1 MTVRLPLVAS
11 LAALL
16 SIFPACSSRG
26 TTETAAPASGIKQP
40 VPTRTVAPVEGS
52 IAALIE
58 REGVLT
64 AECTLSGS
72 LEVGSLLRVYGEVGG
87 QPVFKG
93 MLQVSEGIDQ
103 RRVIAQAIGVTDRSA
118 AFTVGDRVRL
128 ADLGAAYAD
137 FRKDLAET
145 SAGAVASDQAD
156 QAAYAKLRQQYQD
169 ELARSAEAFA
179 RQREADLA
187 LHQAEIAEIQAA
199 HAGAIERLRAE
210 LVAEQVAVKA
220 AMGADVAKAIEAER
234 QRLADRLIALNQEN
248 AVLVANAERLG
259 KELALAHQAAIDQQV
274 ALTKVRERHQAEIL
288 AEVETREMLAQ
299 RLRAAETSV
308 GAAVAVPVLSLDP
321 RRGETVLT
329 TLDRTARELEQ
340 ARGRIVVLE
349 ADLAEAQET
358 AARQA
363 KDLADSRERIAALE
377 SAERQAGGATRR
389 ALDLETELEAARAKV
404 KAHELARLEA
414 ERQLYDIA
422 AHLLAAEDAA
432 TIDELQARLRTL
444 VAKMT
449 AGDTP

>member
-26 TTETAAPASGIKQP
+26 TTESAAPASGVKQP
-40 VPTRTVAPVEGS
+40 VPTRPAAPVEGA

-64 AECTLSGS
+64 AECTLSGT

-87 QPVFKG
+87 QRVFKG

-103 RRVIAQAIGVTDRSA
+103 GRVIAQAIGTTDRSA
-118 AFTVGDRVRL
+118 AFAVGDQVRV

-137 FRKDLAET
+137 FRNDLAAT
-145 SAGAVASDQAD
+145 SAGAVASAAAD
-156 QAAYAKLRQQYQD
+156 QDAYAKLRQQYQD
-169 ELARSAEAFA
+169 ELTRSAEAFA

-248 AVLVANAERLG
+248 AALVANAERLG
-259 KELALAHQAAIDQQV
+259 KELALARQAALDQQA
-274 ALTKVRERHQAEIL
+274 ALVQARERHQAEIL
-288 AEVETREMLAQ
+288 AEVETREVLEQ
-299 RLRAAETSV
+299 RLRTVEANV
-308 GAAVAVPVLSLDP
+308 GATIAVPVLSIDP
-321 RRGETVLT
+321 RRGETVLA
-329 TLDRTARELEQ
+329 TLDRTARDLDL
-340 ARGRIVVLE
+340 ARKQIAVLE

-358 AARQA
+358 EARQT
-363 KDLADSRERIAALE
+363 KDLAESRERIAALE
-377 SAERQAGGATRR
+377 SAERQAGGATKR
-389 ALDLETELEAARAKV
+389 ALELEADLEAARAKV